1 MIRDYA
7 KRNTSKNRNKKKSSH
22 LVLWIIVIFLFTIF
36 TLSLVF
42 FGKYKLKSSIKNEI
56 AQVSAW
62 SEASDKKLDEKLE
75 KNKEKTKIKQK
86 NKDNKDLNKTTE
98 ETKIADEEMPPPKFD
113 FYTIL
118 PEKNDNK
125 SMIAYEIEIAVTKDQ
140 ISAENLKMQLSLL
153 GLVAQI
159 TTVQKTSSQ
168 PKYRVSIGPY
178 DNKPAAIIDLEKIQ
192 QDKIHGK
199 IKKIY

>member
-1 MIRDYA
+1 MMRDYA
-7 KRNTSKNRNKKKSSH
+7 KRNTSKNKKKKKSSH
-22 LVLWIIVIFLFTIF
+22 LGLWIIVIFLFTIF

-42 FGKYKLKSSIKNEI
+42 FGKHKLKNNTKDQI
-56 AQVSAW
+56 AQVSN
-62 SEASDKKLDEKLE
+62 EHEILDKKPE
-75 KNKEKTKIKQK
+75 KNKEKFKNKQK
-86 NKDNKDLNKTTE
+86 SKNNKDVSKKIE
-98 ETKIADEEMPPPKFD
+98 EVKIADEEVPPPKFD

-125 SMIAYEIEIAVTKDQ
+125 PMTGYEIEITVTKDQ
-140 ISAENLKMQLSLL
+140 VSAENLKTQLGLL

-159 TTVQKTSSQ
+159 TTIQKTSGQ

-178 DNKPAAIIDLEKIQ
+178 DNKPAAAIDLEKIK
-192 QDKIHGK
+192 QDKINGK